1 MREDDEDAAKAVN
14 GSKGRKS
21 LTTDDDDDGG
31 MWNYFFK
38 SLTFCFA
45 GKTCW
50 IC

>member
-21 LTTDDDDDGG
+21 LTKDDDDGG
-31 MWNYFFK
+31 MWNYFLK
-38 SLTFCFA
+38 SLTFCFS

-50 IC
+50 VC